1 MKKLLWRI
9 TDFIKKHKTLSI
21 LVAVLIGIIFVFL
34 IIPLIIQWIMTKPSP
49 FPNPNI
55 ANNDWIGFWG
65 GYLGA
70 LVGAGVVLLAIRVDN
85 KRWKEQKRSEY
96 EPFFNVFELK
106 GKDESLDTMSIKIN
120 LLDKKDDK
128 NFKEMRFFI
137 GIKNISRAYALNVS
151 VLIQAKGK
159 PFYRDEMS
167 SEINVFK
174 PEDLYSILV
183 TIKYNES
190 EILKKFSDKNKHMQA
205 IFNEYTLRL
214 CYDSSN
220 DWKDKSELTM
230 STIQHNQQGGKINY
244 YDYNILEMIRRNEDM
259 SIEFFHSISYRKIN
273 LVIDIDKQKKETS
286 SIKNKSQS

>member
-9 TDFIKKHKTLSI
+9 SDFIKKHKKLSI
-21 LVAVLIGIIFVFL
+21 LVTALIGGIFVFL
-34 IIPLIIQWIMTKPSP
+34 IIPHIIQWIMTKPSP

-70 LVGAGVVLLAIRVDN
+70 LVGAGVVLLAIRADN
-85 KRWKEQKRSEY
+85 KRWKEQKRGEY

-106 GKDESLDTMSIKIN
+106 GKDESIDTMSMKIN
-120 LLDKKDDK
+120 LLEDKDDK

-151 VLIQAKGK
+151 FLIQAKGK

-183 TIKYNES
+183 TIKYKES
-190 EILKKFSDKNKHMQA
+190 EILEKFTDKHQHMQA

-220 DWKDKSELTM
+220 DWKDKSEHTM
-230 STIQHNQQGGKINY
+230 STFQHNQQGGKINY
-244 YDYNILEMIRRNEDM
+244 YDYNILEMIRRNDDM

-273 LVIDIDKQKKETS
+273 LVLNNDRQKRGPS
-286 SIKNKSQS
+286 LIKKKS